1 MAKTLE
7 NQGFQRLAEAYGD
20 HEKSAFHLPRRGML
34 ITEAEQRK
42 TKAEAR
48 NNAVKDK

>member
-1 MAKTLE
+1 MRSKNTTRKMA
-7 NQGFQRLAEAYGD
+7 
-20 HEKSAFHLPRRGML
+20 RRGML